1 MKRATSPR
9 GRNSWRVTA
18 LALPLA
24 LMTWVGVASA
34 TGLETQPSPAVSYEG
49 RALVA
54 HADGH
59 ALVAHQQSAE
69 PDAEGLGLRV
79 RGAATSGW
87 EWGAGSAGIAAWLL
101 GLGRRWQRSK
111 A

>member
-9 GRNSWRVTA
+9 GRSSWRVTA

-24 LMTWVGVASA
+24 LVTWVGVASA
-34 TGLETQPSPAVSYEG
+34 TGLDTKPLPAASYEG
-49 RALVA
+49 RAPVA
-54 HADGH
+54 QAGGH
-59 ALVAHQQSAE
+59 ALVAHQQPAE
-69 PDAEGLGLRV
+69 SDAEGLGLRV
-79 RGAATSGW
+79 RAAATSGW

-101 GLGRRWQRSK
+101 GLGRRWQRAK